1 MLRVLLVIFLLIG
14 VCISVPVV
22 EFVNA
27 NILST
32 AGQAAAG
39 FESDLQ
45 LGAFTGVATAVKVS
59 GVTVSKGVNIIQ
71 TQFVFGNF
79 NPVLGRFQLQIGN
92 AIPSYVDGFYL
103 NIYKDDPA
111 NSKPSASIYA
121 AATTEMKVNPTP
133 VNPPFP
139 KATITSAG
147 FAAKFSG
154 LTGAPSGTVF
164 NVFIINA
171 ITKFGVVNNPFW
183 LEIRAVLKNNAQ
195 HRVAIW
201 AGAAAGTNTLLD
213 QVSTN
218 LVTGFTYSA
227 SGTNQANPYLSLEYD
242 NSQANNDPHITGF
255 MGQKFDFCGYPDNVF
270 NYYSDPRIQIN
281 TLLKQVKLPEKPH
294 LEKKTVDSKTASVVA
309 PPVDKNSCMYRA
321 NHTVG
326 TYITSAGIKF
336 ADNADTVIL
345 TTNNGTFTVVYKGNQ
360 VYGTSKGKT
369 ITLACGSMTYIDRE
383 KWAKIFLYN
392 DGYEFTIDTDG
403 YYLNIQLTVPL
414 YSYSLS
420 PSQVSGYV
428 GQTLDTSK
436 PPSDVPENFLVNSS
450 DLFSNDYPNSPF
462 TPNSVSVCHT
472 EV

>member
-14 VCISVPVV
+14 ACISVPVV

-147 FAAKFSG
+147 FSAKFSSLAG
-154 LTGAPSGTVF
+154 GPSGAIF

-183 LEIRAVLKNNAQ
+183 LEIRAVLKNNPGI

-294 LEKKTVDSKTASVVA
+294 LEKKK
-309 PPVDKNSCMYRA
+309 
-321 NHTVG
+321 
-326 TYITSAGIKF
+326 
-336 ADNADTVIL
+336 
-345 TTNNGTFTVVYKGNQ
+345 
-360 VYGTSKGKT
+360 
-369 ITLACGSMTYIDRE
+369 
-383 KWAKIFLYN
+383 
-392 DGYEFTIDTDG
+392 
-403 YYLNIQLTVPL
+403 QLIVKL
-414 YSYSLS
+414 L
-420 PSQVSGYV
+420 
-428 GQTLDTSK
+428 L
-436 PPSDVPENFLVNSS
+436 
-450 DLFSNDYPNSPF
+450 
-462 TPNSVSVCHT
+462 
-472 EV
+472 